1 MGLLLNQYDYNI
13 LIMKFERKFEYE
25 WGGEE
30 NWYTRSKRW
39 ARNQKYPFNE
49 IYLGIIKWLWNQW
62 IEGKIKIEMAA
73 IDKRA
78 KEITEQWEEEEKVTP
93 TFTTEPS
100 EVEGL
105 DTISLSRPSYERS
118 EDNQEYPHEPS

>member
-1 MGLLLNQYDYNI
+1 
-13 LIMKFERKFEYE
+13 
-25 WGGEE
+25 
-30 NWYTRSKRW
+30 
-39 ARNQKYPFNE
+39 
-49 IYLGIIKWLWNQW
+49 
-62 IEGKIKIEMAA
+62 MAA

-105 DTISLSRPSYERS
+105 DTISLSRPSYEQS